1 LILFI
6 DISWI
11 ELVIVDSRRK
21 EIENKNIFFNIYI
34 YIYNKCV
41 LILFI
46 KI

>member
-21 EIENKNIFFNIYI
+21 EIENKNIFLKKYI
-34 YIYNKCV
+34 YITSV
-41 LILFI
+41 F
-46 KI
+46 

>member
-21 EIENKNIFFNIYI
+21 EIENKNIFFKK